1 MMNNSTGTCEGSEN
15 SHFVVSSSASV
26 DDLSPVSNGSSNVS
40 QIDSQNTNSSNSS
53 NIVRSKNRNPTSA
66 GRNGNAEIKTNALE
80 ALSSDSKRFK
90 KDETYD
96 GSAYQ
101 LAGSSTAANL
111 THVSRK
117 VERTPEE
124 QARFLEKDAKRKR
137 EYRMNRSPEQIL
149 RDTQKDTMRKRRQRL
164 MRRLAR
170 EAERS
175 GDSSSKAGGESSSG
189 DDSCISVGSSHIES
203 KSYGIAKLLEVSL
216 ALDKF
221 QSESQSALDNMKAIS
236 SKDNVRLAEMHI
248 NKSWD
253 SDGR

>member
-1 MMNNSTGTCEGSEN
+1 MMNKSTGTGEGSEI
-15 SHFVVSSSASV
+15 SHFDVSSSASV
-26 DDLSPVSNGSSNVS
+26 DDLSPVSNASYNIS
-40 QIDSQNTNSSNSS
+40 QIDSQNSNSSNSSNSS
-53 NIVRSKNRNPTSA
+53 NIVRSKNKKST
-66 GRNGNAEIKTNALE
+66 GRNGNAEIKTNT
-80 ALSSDSKRFK
+80 LSSDSKRFK
-90 KDETYD
+90 KDDFYD

-101 LAGSSTAANL
+101 LAGPSTATNQI
-111 THVSRK
+111 HVSRK

-175 GDSSSKAGGESSSG
+175 GESSSKTGGESSSG
-189 DDSCISVGSSHIES
+189 DDSSISHVKN

-221 QSESQSALDNMKAIS
+221 QSESQSELNNTNAIT
-236 SKDNVRLAEMHI
+236 SKNGAHLAEMHS

-253 SDGR
+253 AIGDDL